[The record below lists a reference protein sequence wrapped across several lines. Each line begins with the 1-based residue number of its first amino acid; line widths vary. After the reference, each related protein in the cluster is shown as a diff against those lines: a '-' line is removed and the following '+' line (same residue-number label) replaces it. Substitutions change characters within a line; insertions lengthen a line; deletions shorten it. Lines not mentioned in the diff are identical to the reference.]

1 MKKKIL
7 IFLSFFLLLCFIVK
21 VDADTNVKVG
31 ETTKIFSNSACV
43 ITDCTSLSSAL
54 EVSFNENY
62 CQGKGISK
70 EEAVT
75 VEVACKDQGNQ
86 TLKVNVLGEN
96 ESVSNTKDIYANIED
111 AQQVQCS
118 ALGDLRKDI
127 QGIFNIVK
135 IVVPGLIIVMSTYDF
150 IRAIA
155 GKVEGETKKAFQ
167 KFLKRLA
174 FAIILFFLPN
184 LLDFLL
190 GLIDPSYTTCIN
202 S

>member
-1 MKKKIL
+1 MV
-7 IFLSFFLLLCFIVK
+7 FRLSDINEEKNIDFFKFFIVK

-127 QGIFNIVK
+127 QGIFNIV
-135 IVVPGLIIVMSTYDF
+135 MSTYDF